1 MGGEGGTGKSRVI
14 IFYFTENNK
23 KNELLVAAPTGTAA
37 CLINGETIHRLM
49 KFGRLSLNKPT
60 KKTANIIRKLQAGWK
75 NFRFLIIDEISM
87 VSQELINET

>member
-1 MGGEGGTGKSRVI
+1 VQR
-14 IFYFTENNK
+14 
-23 KNELLVAAPTGTAA
+23 
-37 CLINGETIHRLM
+37 LINGETIHRLM